1 MGNFAYWADRQ
12 ALNMWGYMES
22 AEDTADKIAMLY
34 LKASRYLSVDADQI
48 FEKFRTKHSL
58 TREEALRLLN
68 TMQDRTSVEELKRAL
83 QASSGGDKAKI
94 LAEIE
99 SPAYQAR
106 LERLQQQ
113 QNKLDLLMRQI
124 YEQERDFNTSHYVDL
139 ANEAYYK
146 SVFEIQQRAGVT
158 FGFNALD
165 PKAVDQVIG
174 SKWFGKNYSERI
186 WHNTQALAQNL
197 KEELLIN
204 LVTGRTER
212 EVAQIIA
219 NKFAVGASNARR
231 LIRTESCFLSGEME
245 ALSYKE
251 CGITR
256 YRYLATLDLRTSVLC
271 RDLDG
276 KVFTLSKR
284 KVGKNYPPMHPWCR
298 STTIAEIGEE
308 ELAKMQRRARDPVT
322 GKTYLVPANMT
333 YKQWYDEYVKEN
345 PDAKLAEKMLE
356 NRVSDRELY
365 EKYKAIMPDK
375 VPKTLEEFQ
384 KMKYNDSEQW
394 DNLKAQKQ
402 DFLNNMNFKD
412 MQSLVGKLGNR
423 EVRLWYKAHDEK
435 IPSAV
440 DKSRP
445 LKEQALQAFNMRNT
459 FRTQTRE
466 LMKDRETRAEL
477 DKSRPNLTFE
487 QLLERKSGK
496 YGLTGD
502 KAYQDII
509 RSSQTTSKK
518 YDKMSG
524 IKEGE

>member
-1 MGNFAYWADRQ
+1 MSNFAYWADRQ
-12 ALNMWGYMES
+12 ALNMWGHMQS
-22 AEDTADKIAMLY
+22 AEDTADKIAVLY
-34 LKASRYLSVDADQI
+34 LKASRYLSVDADRI

-68 TMQDRTSVEELKRAL
+68 TMQERTSVEELKRAL
-83 QASSGGDKAKI
+83 QASSGDKAKI

-124 YEQERDFNTSHYVDL
+124 YKQEKDFNTSHYVDL

-146 SVFEIQQRAGVT
+146 SVFEIQQRTGVA

-165 PKAVDQVIG
+165 PKTVDQVIG

-212 EVAQIIA
+212 EVAQIIG

-298 STTIAEIGEE
+298 STTIAEIGAE

-333 YKQWYDEYVKEN
+333 YKQWYDEYVN
-345 PDAKLAEKMLE
+345 
-356 NRVSDRELY
+356 VSDRELY
-365 EKYKAIMPDK
+365 EKYKRKKGGDRNAK
-375 VPKTLEEFQ
+375 SK
-384 KMKYNDSEQW
+384 
-394 DNLKAQKQ
+394 
-402 DFLNNMNFKD
+402 NN
-412 MQSLVGKLGNR
+412 
-423 EVRLWYKAHDEK
+423 
-435 IPSAV
+435 
-440 DKSRP
+440 
-445 LKEQALQAFNMRNT
+445 
-459 FRTQTRE
+459 
-466 LMKDRETRAEL
+466 
-477 DKSRPNLTFE
+477 
-487 QLLERKSGK
+487 
-496 YGLTGD
+496 
-502 KAYQDII
+502 
-509 RSSQTTSKK
+509 
-518 YDKMSG
+518 
-524 IKEGE
+524 